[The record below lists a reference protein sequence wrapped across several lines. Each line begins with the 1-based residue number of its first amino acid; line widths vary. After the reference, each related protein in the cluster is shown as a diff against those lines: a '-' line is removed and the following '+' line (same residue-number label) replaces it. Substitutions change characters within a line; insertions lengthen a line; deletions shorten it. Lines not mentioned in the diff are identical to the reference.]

1 MKKIFSFLAVAMLA
15 LTANATAY
23 YLVGT
28 APGWNASNETYKF
41 TEVDGV
47 LTVAVADLYGDVK
60 VTENGGWHPQYGA
73 NAAGDKLKLNVPYVL
88 QKCNDT
94 EETPE
99 ADAPNLAVDLE
110 GDYRYK
116 DAKLTLQVSGDQLTL
131 TLVAGT
137 LYDHS
142 AVPATYQL
150 VGACTNNWSTADAIQ
165 FEDKDGVLTATVPD
179 LNGTFK
185 IIQDR
190 AWDHQWAT
198 TWGTKAGL
206 EMNKPYEMG
215 GKGDEG
221 TSGDPANLALA
232 NPFGGYKNAVLTLT
246 VGEKMVLTLT
256 AGEFYVV
263 EDNWHIPGEKLGW
276 NNTEAQRFSPVA
288 GKENTYERLEAEFS
302 GEFKVVYGNWGVE
315 FGANVA
321 GDAAE
326 ANKPYV
332 MTYPCAGN
340 LKVADDAVLTD
351 VTITI
356 TVDYEKAEVT
366 LLLETEPTAVED
378 VAVKAQAVKR
388 IIDGQLVIEK
398 NGVRYNVLGAEIK

>member
-15 LTANATAY
+15 LTANATDY
-23 YLVGT
+23 YFAG
-28 APGWNASNETYKF
+28 AANGWNHSSTKF
-41 TEVDGV
+41 EQVDGV
-47 LTVAVADLYGDVK
+47 LTVTLADFYGEFK
-60 VTENGGWHPQYGA
+60 VVEDAQWHPQYGA
-73 NAAGDKLKLNVPYVL
+73 AASGDKIKLGEAYVMGGEGS
-88 QKCNDT
+88 DG
-94 EETPE
+94 E
-99 ADAPNLAVDLE
+99 ALNLGVDLE

-116 DAKLTLQVSGDQLTL
+116 DAKITLKVEGTTL
-131 TLVAGT
+131 TITLVSGT

-142 AVPATYQL
+142 AVGPTYQL

-246 VGEKMVLTLT
+246 VGEKMILTLT

-326 ANKPYV
+326 PNVPYV

-340 LKVADDAVLTD
+340 LNPLSEEVYTD

>member
-15 LTANATAY
+15 LTANATDY
-23 YLVGT
+23 YFAG
-28 APGWNASNETYKF
+28 AANGWNNSSTKF
-41 TEVDGV
+41 EQVDGV
-47 LTVAVADLYGDVK
+47 LTVTLADFYGEFK
-60 VTENGGWHPQYGA
+60 VVEDAQWHPQYGA
-73 NAAGDKLKLNVPYVL
+73 AASGDKIKLGEAYVMGGEGS
-88 QKCNDT
+88 DG
-94 EETPE
+94 E
-99 ADAPNLAVDLE
+99 ALNLGVDLE

-116 DAKLTLQVSGDQLTL
+116 DAKITLQVSGGQLTL

-246 VGEKMVLTLT
+246 VGEKMILTLT

-263 EDNWHIPGEKLGW
+263 EDNWHIPGAKLGW
-276 NNTEAQRFSPVA
+276 ENTEKQRFSPVA

-388 IIDGQLVIEK
+388 IIDGQLVIIK
-398 NGVRYNVLGAEIK
+398 NGVRYNVLGTEMK

>member
-1 MKKIFSFLAVAMLA
+1 MKKIFSFLAAAMFC
-15 LTANATAY
+15 LTANADY
-23 YLVGT
+23 YFAGV
-28 APGWNASNETYKF
+28 ANGWNNTSTPF
-41 TEVDGV
+41 VEVGGGEYYVTLSDFWG
-47 LTVAVADLYGDVK
+47 TFK
-60 VTENGGWHPQYGA
+60 VTEDKNWHPQHGGYA
-73 NAAGDKLKLNVPYVL
+73 DGDKIKFNEDFILSN
-88 QKCNDT
+88 CDGTNDI
-94 EETPE
+94 
-99 ADAPNLAVDLE
+99 ANLGVELPE

-116 DAKLTLQVSGDQLTL
+116 DAKLTLYVQGTQLTIK
-131 TLVAGT
+131 LVEGT

-142 AVPATYQL
+142 TVGPTYQL
-150 VGACTNNWSTADAIQ
+150 VGACTNNWSTTDAIE
-165 FEDKDGVLTATVPD
+165 FEDKEGVLTATVPD

-198 TWGTKAGL
+198 TWGTKNGL
-206 EMNKPYEMG
+206 EMNVPYEMG

-246 VGEKMVLTLT
+246 VGEKMVLTLKS
-256 AGEFYVV
+256 GEFYVV
-263 EDNWHIPGEKLGW
+263 ENDWHIPGAKLGW
-276 NNTEAQRFSPVA
+276 DNTEAQRFSPVT
-288 GKENTYERLEAEFS
+288 GKENTYERLEAEFT

-321 GDAAE
+321 GDVAQP
-326 ANKPYV
+326 NVPYV

-366 LLLETEPTAVED
+366 LLLATEATAVD
-378 VAVKAQAVKR
+378 NVKADVKAVKR
-388 IIDGQLVIEK
+388 IENGQLVILK
-398 NGVRYNVLGAEIK
+398 NGVRYNVLGTEIK